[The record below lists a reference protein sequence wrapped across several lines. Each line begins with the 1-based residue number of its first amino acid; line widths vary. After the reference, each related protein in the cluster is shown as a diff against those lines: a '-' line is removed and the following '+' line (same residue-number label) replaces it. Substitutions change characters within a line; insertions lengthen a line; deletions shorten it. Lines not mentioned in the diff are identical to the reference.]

1 VSKKSNLYLG
11 KAGQMAVMSEFL
23 ARGWNVAVPKV
34 DVGDDIFV
42 VRDSDG
48 NLSGIQ
54 AKTGAAKEIRNGY
67 SAQFSVPLKQLMFPV
82 SPELTYV
89 FSVRRSQRRESFVV
103 IDRAS
108 LNKEYRFNNVGSRT
122 RHSSLTLYMSFFQ
135 EKAVCSKRDFTA
147 YLNKWD
153 KWKQIFH

>member
-1 VSKKSNLYLG
+1 MSKKTNLYLG

-23 ARGWNVAVPKV
+23 ARGWNVAVPEV

-48 NLSGIQ
+48 NLSRIQ
-54 AKTGAAKEIRNGY
+54 VKTGSAKEIRNGY
-67 SAQFSVPLKQLMFPV
+67 SAQFSVPLPQLTFPV

-89 FSVRRSQRRESFVV
+89 FAVRHNQRWEPFIV

-108 LNKEYRFNNVGSRT
+108 LNREYRSHNVGSLAMNNR
-122 RHSSLTLYMSFFQ
+122 LTLYMSFFQ
-135 EKAVCSKRDFTA
+135 EKVVCSKRDFTA
-147 YLNKWD
+147 YLNRWD
-153 KWKQIFH
+153 KWEQIFH

>member
-1 VSKKSNLYLG
+1 MSKKANLYLG

-23 ARGWNVAVPKV
+23 ARGWNVAVPEV

-48 NLSGIQ
+48 NLSRIQ
-54 AKTGAAKEIRNGY
+54 VKTGAAKEIRNGY
-67 SAQFSVPLKQLMFPV
+67 SVQFSVPLQQLMFPV

-89 FSVRRSQRRESFVV
+89 FAVRRNQRWEAFLV

-108 LNKEYRFNNVGSRT
+108 LNKEYHFDNVGSRT
-122 RHSSLTLYMSFFQ
+122 VNNRLTLYMSFSQ
-135 EKAVCSKRDFTA
+135 EKVVCSKRDFTA
-147 YLNKWD
+147 YLNRWD

>member
-1 VSKKSNLYLG
+1 
-11 KAGQMAVMSEFL
+11 MAVPE
-23 ARGWNVAVPKV
+23 V

-48 NLSGIQ
+48 NLSRIQ
-54 AKTGAAKEIRNGY
+54 VKTGSAKEIRNGY
-67 SAQFSVPLKQLMFPV
+67 SVQFSVPLHQLMFPV

-89 FSVRRSQRRESFVV
+89 FAVRCNHRWEAFVV
-103 IDRAS
+103 IARAS
-108 LNKEYRFNNVGSRT
+108 LNREYRSHNIGSRT
-122 RHSSLTLYMSFFQ
+122 GHDRLTLYMSFFR
-135 EKAVCSKRDFTA
+135 KRIVCSKRDFTV